1 VTEERTRTGSA
12 LKSVTADVRTSFAAL
27 GRSFRSPDIAKALA
41 AYLAFTITE
50 WAAFIAL
57 IVYAYKDGGSVMV
70 GLVSLLQLI
79 PAALLAPVGSVL
91 GDRHRRELVLS
102 CAYASLTATTTMA
115 AVALLLDAP
124 APLVYV
130 SATTAGWVITL
141 VRPTH
146 ASLLPRLARTPEEL
160 SSAYAASSLLE
171 SFSILLGPLLAGA
184 LMSLAPGSL
193 SGPGVVDATLAAMLL
208 LGTVSVASIR
218 IRTEPAHDG
227 GTSGIRVVASDA
239 VEGVRAVARD
249 RRSLLLVATMGLTMV
264 QLGFVDVLIVVL
276 AFDIVGTGEAGV
288 GFLTASIGVGAV
300 VGAMFAIGVATRWRA
315 SRSFRWG
322 ISWSGLSIAGIAAQP
337 ALAGAFLAMS
347 GAGGVLADV
356 NGRVMLQRLIPDKQ
370 LSRAF
375 GVLESLYMAGEGVG
389 SFLASLIVVAV
400 GPRWTLLIAG
410 VFLPAVALI
419 GRRALVALDVGIRIP
434 SEEMALLRSI
444 RFFAPLPM
452 PMLERLARNLVPISV
467 PAGSVVVSQ
476 GDAGD
481 RFHAIV
487 EGAVEVLESGRR
499 VTTLGPGGS
508 FGEIALIR
516 DVPRTATVVATTAC
530 SLLALDRD
538 EFLRAITG
546 HDAASEAAHG
556 LATER
561 LEELEASR
569 EP

>member
-1 VTEERTRTGSA
+1 
-12 LKSVTADVRTSFAAL
+12 VRTSFAAL

-41 AYLAFTITE
+41 AYVAFTITE

-57 IVYAYKDGGSVMV
+57 IVYAYQDGGSVMV

-79 PAALLAPVGSVL
+79 PAALIAPVGSVL
-91 GDRHRRELVLS
+91 GDRYRRERVLVY
-102 CAYASLTATTTMA
+102 AYASLGAMTSLAS
-115 AVALLLDAP
+115 VALLTAAP

-171 SFSILLGPLLAGA
+171 SFSILLGPLLAGG
-184 LMSLAPGSL
+184 LMGLAPRSV
-193 SGPGVVDATLAAMLL
+193 SGPGVVDAALAAMLF
-208 LGTVSVASIR
+208 LGAVSVASIR
-218 IRTEPAHDG
+218 VRTEPAHDG
-227 GTSGIRVVASDA
+227 GTSSVRVVASDA
-239 VEGVRAVARD
+239 LDGVRAVARD
-249 RRSLLLVATMGLTMV
+249 RRSMLLVATMGLAMV

-276 AFDIVGTGEAGV
+276 AFDVVGTGDAGV

-300 VGAMFAIGVATRWRA
+300 VGAMVAIGVASRWRA

-322 ISWSGLSIAGIAAQP
+322 VSWSGLSIAGIAAQP
-337 ALAGAFLAMS
+337 AFAGVFLAMS
-347 GAGGVLADV
+347 GAGGALADV

-389 SFLASLIVVAV
+389 SFLASLIIVAL

-410 VFLPAVALI
+410 VLLPSVALL

-434 SEEMALLRSI
+434 SEEMALLRST
-444 RFFAPLPM
+444 RFFAPLPT
-452 PMLERLARNLVPISV
+452 PMLERLARNLIPIHL
-467 PAGSVVVSQ
+467 PGGSVVIAQ
-476 GDAGD
+476 GEAGD
-481 RFHAIV
+481 RFYAIV
-487 EGAVEVLESGRR
+487 EGAVEVLEGDRR

-516 DVPRTATVVATTAC
+516 DVPRTATVVATTE
-530 SLLALDRD
+530 SKFLALDRD

-546 HDAASEAAHG
+546 HEAASEAAHG
-556 LATER
+556 LASER
-561 LEELEASR
+561 LDELEGSR
-569 EP
+569 DN